1 MFYTPI
7 SLTRLHNLLGNCL
20 GSDTNQCTSQVNP
33 GEIEIHLLTSDCNQ
47 SALRQVHLSF
57 KKKPQDGGTMGD
69 NCGRKAEEIT
79 SQTLQASLRE
89 VLVVLR
95 KEHMGLCSED

>member
-7 SLTRLHNLLGNCL
+7 SLTHLHILIGNCL

-33 GEIEIHLLTSDCNQ
+33 GEIEIHLLTSDYNQ

-57 KKKPQDGGTMGD
+57 KKTQDGGTMGD

-79 SQTLQASLRE
+79 SQTLQASLQE
-89 VLVVLR
+89 VLVVLS